1 MMLGCLDK
9 EVLVVGVGVG
19 VVRGAGGGPGV
30 GSDPE
35 EAAVEATL

>member
-35 EAAVEATL
+35 EPAVEATL